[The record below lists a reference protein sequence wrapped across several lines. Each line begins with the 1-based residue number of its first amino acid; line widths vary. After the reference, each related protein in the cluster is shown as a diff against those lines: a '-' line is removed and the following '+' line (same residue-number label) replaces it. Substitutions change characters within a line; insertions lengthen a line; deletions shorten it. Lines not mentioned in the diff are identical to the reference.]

1 MDYGELKTFFTE
13 LLNRNDITETQTDL
27 FISMGLRRTERILR
41 TSMQRQTAEYIIL
54 DPWAG
59 YIPVPNDYLGL
70 HFIKVNGVTIRR
82 LADTQAGPTQAG
94 YTDQFYIKNGK
105 FYFQADLK
113 LADVVE
119 VCYYREFIEATTS
132 ASITVYSAIIPDV
145 IVYAA
150 LVYASDHFTD
160 IRKMN
165 FEETFKVLVSEVQDL
180 SDRDEMS
187 GGQVVANPYAGLV

>member
-27 FISMGLRRTERILR
+27 FLSMGLRRTERILR
-41 TSMQRQTAEYIIL
+41 TSMQRQIASYTIA
-54 DPWAG
+54 DPWIG

-70 HFIKVNGVTIRR
+70 HYMKVNGVAIRR
-82 LADTQAGPTQAG
+82 LSDAQAGPTLAG
-94 YTDQFYIKNGK
+94 YTDQFFISKGR
-105 FYFQADLK
+105 FYFQSDLN
-113 LADVVE
+113 LNDIVE
-119 VCYYREFIEATTS
+119 VCYYREFVEATS
-132 ASITVYSAIIPDV
+132 DDQITVYTAIIPDV

-160 IRKMN
+160 IRKAN
-165 FEETFKVLVSEVQDL
+165 FEETFKVLASEVQAL
-180 SDRDEMS
+180 SDRDELS